1 MSLQIGDAIGDGVRR
16 ALTYSGGVLMA
27 LMFAY
32 VVTLM
37 GATNTIFREYLP
49 EEAAGSGQFALAFP
63 IPAAAAGVLLL
74 VALVFG
80 FVVSIAMTR
89 ILTRDPAELSSVPP
103 ELFTR
108 RIGRAVVSM
117 LGASFVIQLA
127 VGIGLVL
134 LVVPG
139 VFLAVSFLF
148 AIYAIGVEDE
158 RAIDSLSRSWELASG
173 NRWGLFALVVLVTV
187 AAAVVDVLSV
197 VFSFVDPL
205 LGQVADLTLLSV
217 VSVVAN
223 GIFADAYVQLGGA
236 DSGDSGG
243 SESPEASGA
252 AV

>member
-1 MSLQIGDAIGDGVRR
+1 MSLRIGDAISDGVRR
-16 ALTYSGGVLMA
+16 AFTYSGGVLMV
-27 LMFAY
+27 LMFTY
-32 VVTLM
+32 VLALT
-37 GATNTIFREYLP
+37 GAMNTIFREYLP
-49 EEAAGSGQFALAFP
+49 EEAEGSGELALAFP
-63 IPAAAAGVLLL
+63 IPGAAAAVLLL

-89 ILTRDPAELSSVPP
+89 ILTRDHAELSSVPP

-117 LGASFVIQLA
+117 LGASFIIQLA
-127 VGIGLVL
+127 VTVGLVL

-148 AIYAIGVEDE
+148 AIYAIGVEDV

-173 NRWGLFALVVLVTV
+173 NRWGLFALAVIVFV
-187 AAAVVDVLSV
+187 AAMIVNMLSI

-205 LGQVADLTLLSV
+205 LGQVANLAIMSV
-217 VSVVAN
+217 VVIVGN
-223 GIFADAYVQLGGA
+223 GIFADAYVQLREADTGG
-236 DSGDSGG
+236 SGG
-243 SESPEASGA
+243 TESPDAPGA